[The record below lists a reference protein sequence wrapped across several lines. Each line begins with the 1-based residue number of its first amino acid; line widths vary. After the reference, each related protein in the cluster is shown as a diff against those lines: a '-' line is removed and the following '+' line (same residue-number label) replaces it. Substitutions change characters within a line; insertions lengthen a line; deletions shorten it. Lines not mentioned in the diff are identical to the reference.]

1 MSNLNFL
8 QSKRKSDKSIE
19 NILSS
24 EKLDSKTI
32 IKFIVYDFD
41 SNNKENY
48 YNIIFFDYINRK
60 FDININRENDLYY
73 FDITF
78 DSEIEEIFKINDI
91 KYFYTEKIILKKN
104 NNYKSFNTTLYLNE
118 INTFNIF
125 LKDNIN
131 QTYSFEIL
139 FESYNPNFLPK
150 NFILSNYEFN
160 LFDEFGDKFTK
171 RLNILNINDNSL
183 IKNII
188 ENNLENSF
196 KINYRIENNSKI
208 NKIIQSYEKETKLE
222 KKKLENFTKL
232 FNNIKKYENKLTKF
246 LNNQIN
252 DNNLLETNETYI
264 EIMNYF
270 DNCFAEYNLK
280 KNPKIFLDNND
291 KKIIEILKYYV
302 IYEILKIIKKKF
314 NINNP
319 EEFTD
324 LIIVYNSYLEHIKKL
339 NNFINSIKICENL
352 SILNKFYIIRVYTE
366 ILIDFLEDENGYD
379 KEFEGKIHFIDE
391 NNENDLYSNAIK
403 KTKEIINNIN
413 ENSLLYKHFKQT
425 NSSFSKIIEE
435 TNLNKDQN
443 EIIINEELLLD
454 KKIINDDEDL
464 YLREEYKNELNNYQL
479 IYKDDKY
486 VELLENYTKIIKQ
499 NNNLDYNKVNK
510 TEKKKMFLLN
520 DYSEKAQK
528 EFNLPNLIF
537 EISLLNLKKVKDHL
551 LNILNT
557 KFILRINCDNDFRA
571 NSQINNGNFIVIN
584 DKYILKNNSEVVD
597 ENIKKINKRIEL
609 YMAPIVLSIFHE
621 LNHLKILKKK
631 ENIDTSIKY
640 KKILFPTE
648 SQSLFEENMKCVES
662 GLIFENN
669 LGNFYIHF
677 LKSLNKSNYELLDHK
692 LWTGENFNEL
702 KKKIE
707 NKIDNQKKG
716 SKNKKNDTNFF
727 TDNEMYYSNC
737 LSNFKSRRR
746 KLKEI
751 EQDKQP
757 K

>member
-8 QSKRKSDKSIE
+8 KSKRKSDFTIE

-24 EKLDSKTI
+24 EKLDKKTI

-41 SNNKENY
+41 NNNKENY
-48 YNIIFFDYINRK
+48 YNIIFFEYINRT
-60 FDININRENDLYY
+60 FEININRENDLYY

-78 DSEIEEIFKINDI
+78 DNEIEEILNNNDI

-104 NNYKSFNTTLYLNE
+104 NNYKSFNITLYLNE

-125 LKDNIN
+125 LKENIN

-150 NFILSNYEFN
+150 NFTLSNYEFN
-160 LFDEFGDKFTK
+160 HFDDFGDKFTK
-171 RLNILNINDNSL
+171 RLNVLNITDNSL

-188 ENNLENSF
+188 KNNLENSF

-208 NKIIQSYEKETKLE
+208 NKIIQSYENETKLE
-222 KKKLENFTKL
+222 KKKLENFTNL
-232 FNNIKKYENKLTKF
+232 LNNIQKYENKLTKF

-252 DNNLLETNETYI
+252 NNNLLETNETYI
-264 EIMNYF
+264 DIMNYF
-270 DNCFAEYNLK
+270 DNCFAEYNFTR
-280 KNPKIFLDNND
+280 NPKIFLDDND
-291 KKIIEILKYYV
+291 KNIIEILEYYE
-302 IYEILKIIKKKF
+302 IYEILKIIKKNF
-314 NINNP
+314 NIYNP

-324 LIIVYNSYLEHIKKL
+324 LIIVYNSYLEHIKKFK
-339 NNFINSIKICENL
+339 NFISSIKNFKNL
-352 SILNKFYIIRVYTE
+352 SILNKFYIIRGYAE
-366 ILIDFLEDENGYD
+366 ILIDFLEDGKSLD
-379 KEFEGKIHFIDE
+379 KQFEGKIHFIDE

-403 KTKEIINNIN
+403 KTKEIINNIH
-413 ENSLLYKHFKQT
+413 ENSLLYKHFKQI
-425 NSSFSKIIEE
+425 NSSFSKIIQE
-435 TNLNKDQN
+435 TYLNKEQN
-443 EIIINEELLLD
+443 EIIIKEDLLLD
-454 KKIINDDEDL
+454 KKIINEDEDL
-464 YLREEYKNELNNYQL
+464 NLLEEYKNELNNYQL
-479 IYKDDKY
+479 THKDDKY
-486 VELLENYTKIIKQ
+486 VELLEKYTKIIKQ
-499 NNNLDYNKVNK
+499 NNNLDYKIVNK

-528 EFNLPNLIF
+528 EFNLPNSIF

-557 KFILRINCDNDFRA
+557 KFILRIYCDNDFRA
-571 NSQINNGNFIVIN
+571 NSQINNVNFIVIN
-584 DKYILKNNSEVVD
+584 DKIILKNYSQVID
-597 ENIKKINKRIEL
+597 ENIKKINKIIEL
-609 YMAPIVLSIFHE
+609 YMTPIVLSIFHE
-621 LNHLKILKKK
+621 LNHLKILRKKGDV
-631 ENIDTSIKY
+631 DTPIKF

-648 SQSLFEENMKCVES
+648 SQSLFEKTMKCGES

-677 LKSLNKSNYELLDHK
+677 LKSLNELNYELLDYK
-692 LWTGENFNEL
+692 LWTGENFDEL

-707 NKIDNQKKG
+707 KKIDNQKKG
-716 SKNKKNDTNFF
+716 SKNKKNEINFF
-727 TDNEMYYSNC
+727 IDNEMYYSNC

-751 EQDKQP
+751 EQNNNQS
-757 K
+757 